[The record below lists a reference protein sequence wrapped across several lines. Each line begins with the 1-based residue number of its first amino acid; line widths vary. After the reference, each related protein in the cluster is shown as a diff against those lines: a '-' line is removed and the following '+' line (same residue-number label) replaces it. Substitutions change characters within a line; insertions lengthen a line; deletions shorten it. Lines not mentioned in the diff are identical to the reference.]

1 MQTKN
6 LTNFNTWLKEIKKKL
21 SKLGIDGNFSV

>member
-6 LTNFNTWLKEIKKKL
+6 LTNFNTWLKKKKKKL